1 MLFVSHCIVAFSP
14 HDFALR
20 YPQSGDT
27 WTHFTIALLTED
39 NAAPVDIIH
48 NLSILQPWKTF
59 LKSGYFLTF

>member
-48 NLSILQPWKTF
+48 NLSILQP
-59 LKSGYFLTF
+59 